1 MGAEHPSWYDPT
13 ELGIGHDS
21 AAETDLSLGDTDV
34 DPPWQFREPEL
45 FLRHTAVDDPH
56 KYAAVAGRTR
66 TREEI
71 SDRWLRSDRF
81 GAPIPVERTP
91 DGEPCVVVTPGG
103 QAAIHHAVN
112 TALDAGEKALLIEPY
127 YPYHAKSVRIFGER
141 DRVETV
147 PTNAAEGFQPPIER
161 VADAIEAEPIG
172 ALVLCSPSNP
182 SGTCFDDDWLAALS
196 EVVRAADVD
205 VISDEVYAFL
215 TYDATHH
222 SIASYPGM
230 SERTFVV
237 GSFSK
242 VFGLSGWRLGFVR
255 CPANYFAPLEDVTDS
270 IAMQASTPGQV
281 ILEYALRDGGL
292 SRLDAVRD
300 RLRRR
305 LDTLI
310 EPFAASPKITVHR
323 PSGGFYLLP
332 AVVAEYGGEPAD
344 LAGCEAARDRL
355 PAGVSPAPGDC
366 LHSHLLDAA
375 GVEGTMG
382 RSFGAPDT
390 VRLAFGQTPID
401 KLDAA
406 ADRIGV
412 ALESF

>member
-21 AAETDLSLGDTDV
+21 VAETDLSLGDTDV
-34 DPPWQFREPEL
+34 EPPWQFREPEV
-45 FLRHTAVDDPH
+45 FLRNTGAADPH
-56 KYAAVAGRTR
+56 KYAPVVGRAH

-71 SDRWLRSDRF
+71 RKRWLRSNRF

-91 DGEPCVVVTPGG
+91 DGEPCIIVTPGG
-103 QAAIHHAVN
+103 QAAMHHAVN

-127 YPYHAKSVRIFGER
+127 YPYHAKSVRLFRES
-141 DRVETV
+141 DRIETV
-147 PTNAAEGFQPPIER
+147 PTNAAEGFQPPVER
-161 VADAIEAEPIG
+161 VAAAIEANRIG

-182 SGTCFDDDWLAALS
+182 SGTCYDDDWLAALS
-196 EVVRAADVD
+196 EIILAADID

-215 TYDATHH
+215 TYGATHH
-222 SIASYPGM
+222 SIASCPGM
-230 SERTFVV
+230 SKRTFVV

-255 CPANYFAPLEDVTDS
+255 CPSKYFDPLEDVTDS

-292 SRLDAVRD
+292 AQLDPVRD

-310 EPFAASPKITVHR
+310 EPFEASPKITVHR

-332 AVVAEYGGEPAD
+332 AVAAEYAADPAELGGYD
-344 LAGCEAARDRL
+344 AACDRL
-355 PAGVSPAPGDC
+355 PAGVSPALGDC
-366 LHSHLLDAA
+366 LHSHLLDDA
-375 GVEGTMG
+375 GVEGTIG

-390 VRLAFGQTPID
+390 VRLAFGQTPVNE
-401 KLDAA
+401 LDAA
-406 ADRIGV
+406 GDRIAV